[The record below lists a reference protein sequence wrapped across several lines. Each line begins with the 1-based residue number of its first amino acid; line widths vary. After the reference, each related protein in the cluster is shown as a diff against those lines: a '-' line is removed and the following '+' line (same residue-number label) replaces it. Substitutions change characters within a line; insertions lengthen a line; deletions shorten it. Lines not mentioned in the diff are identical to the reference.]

1 MLQKCGVPDWR
12 FSEGSILYRQLVCT
26 ESEHELQ
33 ETKLLPEC
41 MTMLYEYQESLP
53 FEFIIINRSIIEKI
67 KNLLSVVIL
76 KDINKQISNTF

>member
-1 MLQKCGVPDWR
+1 M
-12 FSEGSILYRQLVCT
+12 CT
-26 ESEHELQ
+26 ELEYELQ
-33 ETKLLPEC
+33 ETKLSPEF